1 MNRQKPIK
9 LDKVPPQLNRTT
21 LIIGVSAVY
30 PCRVTP
36 SRARNLMA
44 RNGRRTHA
52 VCRTR
57 HPGCQTDIPYVYLA
71 RRPDQMDT
79 DLREPQAWRSSHL
92 QATSTTLEYSLR
104 LPHTFL
110 STSLR
115 LTSIP
120 TPA

>member
-1 MNRQKPIK
+1 MNRQEPIK
-9 LDKVPPQLNRTT
+9 LDKVPSQLNRTN
-21 LIIGVSAVY
+21 LIIRVSAVY

-79 DLREPQAWRSSHL
+79 DLREPQAFERLEIQLSS
-92 QATSTTLEYSLR
+92 QATSTTLES
-104 LPHTFL
+104 
-110 STSLR
+110 
-115 LTSIP
+115 
-120 TPA
+120 